1 MKVGVGLPATI
12 PNTPRE
18 LVLAWARRADEGPF
32 SALGII
38 DRLLYPNYDPLMA
51 LSAVAAVTE
60 RIRLM
65 TTILVA
71 PLRKAAV
78 LAKQAATLDV
88 LCNGRLTLG
97 LGIGSRED
105 DFAAA
110 PATFEDRGKRFEAQ
124 LREMKQLWS
133 DGSAGPAPV
142 QQGGP
147 PLLIGGRAPVAVR
160 RVAQWA
166 DGYISGGAGDPQ
178 EVRQIYQNAADAW
191 QETGRSGRPRFVAC
205 TYYAL
210 GDSERART
218 YLEDYYG
225 AQFAGY
231 IYPPMPKSASEIEAL
246 LDGFAAAGADE
257 LIFWPTVADLAQLDQ
272 LAEIVG

>member
-1 MKVGVGLPATI
+1 MEIGVGLPATI
-12 PNTPRE
+12 PDAPRE
-18 LVLAWARRADEGPF
+18 IVLTWARRADEGPF
-32 SALGII
+32 STLGII
-38 DRLLYPNYDPLMA
+38 DRLLYPNYDPLIT
-51 LSAVAAVTE
+51 LSAAAAVTE

-71 PLRKAAV
+71 PLHGAGV

-88 LCNGRLTLG
+88 LCHGRLTLG

-105 DFAAA
+105 DFKAA

-124 LREMKQLWS
+124 LREIKQFWS
-133 DGSAGPAPV
+133 DDSAGPTPV

-178 EVRQIYQNAADAW
+178 QVRQIYQIAADAW
-191 QETGRSGRPRFVAC
+191 QEVGRPGRPRLVAC

-210 GDSERART
+210 GDSERAHA

-231 IYPPMPKSASEIEAL
+231 IYPAMPKSASEIEEL
-246 LDGFAAAGADE
+246 LDAFAAIEADE
-257 LIFWPTVADLAQLDQ
+257 LIFWPTVADLAQLEQ
-272 LAEIVG
+272 LAAIVG